1 MKLIS
6 GLIGAAWSLAARDEN
21 CRWPSSTLFI
31 DVDYD
36 VEPKVK
42 GLLLFWSVKLED
54 DVSIR
59 VWNPLYVGIIGRLQP
74 LAV

>member
-42 GLLLFWSVKLED
+42 GLLLFLKS
-54 DVSIR
+54 
-59 VWNPLYVGIIGRLQP
+59 
-74 LAV
+74 